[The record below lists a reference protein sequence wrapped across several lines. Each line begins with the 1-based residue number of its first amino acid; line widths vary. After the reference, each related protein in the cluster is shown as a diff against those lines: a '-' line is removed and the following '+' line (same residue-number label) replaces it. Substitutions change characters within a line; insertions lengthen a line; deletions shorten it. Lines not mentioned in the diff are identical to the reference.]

1 MRRRRKRIAGS
12 GAAEVAAVGDIALA
26 SGLLHTNAACS
37 STSSSSRRS
46 AKGSSSSTQTS
57 TPLAPN
63 TSSRDSSSLLENLDN
78 QQRSVVTCGWG
89 PTLVIAGPGSGKT
102 RVLTHRIAWLM
113 LEGGRE
119 GGGEIGEGQKVKGQ
133 EILAVTF
140 TNKAAREMQERVGKL
155 LGAGGRD
162 GGMPMVGTFHSVCLR
177 VLRQFA
183 SSYLEGRYGLSAGF
197 TVYDEEDA
205 LRLMKEVLPRVLREE
220 EEDEDRREIGPRIK
234 RRIPKPRTRSKGGGG
249 KGGGKEG
256 EEEEAAAALLSLE
269 EGTDGGKGEEEEEVK
284 GEVLLKAISSAK
296 NAGWSPNDVRRGHLE
311 GEEEGEDESS
321 HPSLPHSLPPSL
333 LARAYETYQAA
344 LQARNSVDFDDLL
357 LLTRELLMEEGRE
370 GGKILREV
378 LQRRWRHVLVDE
390 WQDTNRVQY
399 DIIRLLCTRPPSPP
413 PLSSSSPS
421 SLMVVGDLNQAIYG
435 FRGADG
441 ERALS
446 SFHLD
451 FPHSLPRRLET
462 NYRSTHHIINAAE
475 AVIQG
480 EGGREDEVA
489 GGERVGG
496 MRGVRSSP
504 HLLTVVEAHD
514 EEGEAGYIAQ
524 EAKRLLK
531 GGREGGVESLAILYR
546 TNAQARA
553 LEEGCRRVGLPYR
566 VVGSQSFFTR
576 KEVKDA
582 LAFLRLLAN
591 PFDVTSLQ
599 RIINVPP
606 RKIGTSTAD
615 AFMAFAAAEAQEGKG
630 AEEGERTGMSAVGCL
645 LSFLPEEELKE
656 LVEKLRSLSQPL
668 RVLREGEREGRMKKL
683 KQRVMKGKED
693 VEEEDRGGE
702 DDPLVSGGLLDIER
716 LLATQARGRK
726 GGWARGRIGVLQSF
740 ARLVGVLLIQSCGM
754 SVPALLHQVVE
765 GEGEGGVGLR
775 AFYNKPSR
783 RDPRMEERVKN
794 LEEMVVGAA
803 TWEEREGG
811 REGGVGVA
819 MGGALVEFL
828 EDVALMADEMG
839 GEGGGMEGRREGLR
853 VPFYQGRGGGREWEG
868 GGGSGWR
875 DGIPASFLRD
885 IPNRVC
891 VYVQQA
897 YGGIGSF
904 EAVPDTDTSPTSSFP
919 PSSTGIGGGGG
930 LPSASSLLP
939 PLAASASSSVG
950 GTAVGPDGV
959 RARKRG
965 QSSLLPMAA
974 AGQGLEEW
982 GEEEGEGRMMRVLLE
997 GGGKRAMAR
1006 TRARAQALARER
1018 EAARLRKQL
1027 QASLLEGRAA
1037 AEEKTDVWTLNTR
1050 KEGGGEEGWEGGKEG
1065 GSEGGGG
1072 VLPSSSR
1079 AGEDAGTEAAR
1090 RAREGTILEI
1100 KERLRQLE
1108 EEGSALLAT
1117 SKEAYAAAA
1126 SAAAAR
1132 GAGGVGAARV
1142 VMVSAPL
1149 SAPGGGGSSSSVG
1162 GTGRSGSS
1170 SGSGDRDTMASPA
1183 GAGGGAGG
1191 AAVTGRP
1198 RGRPRKS
1205 AVGGEE
1211 GREGAGGGGTP
1222 RIFTLPK
1229 GIVVGKR
1236 VRHPTWGVGKV
1247 VEVEEEE
1254 RSVEVDFVIGPV
1266 RLVGELEVGK
1276 LVKA

>member
-1 MRRRRKRIAGS
+1 
-12 GAAEVAAVGDIALA
+12 
-26 SGLLHTNAACS
+26 
-37 STSSSSRRS
+37 
-46 AKGSSSSTQTS
+46 
-57 TPLAPN
+57 
-63 TSSRDSSSLLENLDN
+63 
-78 QQRSVVTCGWG
+78 
-89 PTLVIAGPGSGKT
+89 
-102 RVLTHRIAWLM
+102 M

-140 TNKAAREMQERVGKL
+140 TNKAAREMKERVGKL

-311 GEEEGEDESS
+311 GEKEGEDESS

-462 NYRSTHHIINAAE
+462 NYRSTHHIVNAAE

-553 LEEGCRRVGLPYR
+553 LEEGCRREGLPYR
-566 VVGSQSFFTR
+566 VEGSQSFFTR

-645 LSFLPEEELKE
+645 LSFLPEEELRE

-693 VEEEDRGGE
+693 VEEEERGGE

-811 REGGVGVA
+811 RERGVGVA

-839 GEGGGMEGRREGLR
+839 VEGGGDGGKEGRPVAQLMTVHASKGLEFDCVFMAGLEKGTFPQERKEGRRAAKKKKEEERRLFYVGMTRAKTHLHMSYRRR

-875 DGIPASFLRD
+875 DGIPAGFLRD

-1132 GAGGVGAARV
+1132 GAGGVGAAKV

-1170 SGSGDRDTMASPA
+1170 SGSGDRDTMTSPA